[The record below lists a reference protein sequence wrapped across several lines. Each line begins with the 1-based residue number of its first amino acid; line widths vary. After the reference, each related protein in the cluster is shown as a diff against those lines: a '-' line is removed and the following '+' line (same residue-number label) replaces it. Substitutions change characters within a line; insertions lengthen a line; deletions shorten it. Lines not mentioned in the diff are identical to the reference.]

1 MMEALSPANIGLL
14 LFGIFFVLLLIGS
27 PIMVALGVATMACF
41 IVLDIDLSLMIER
54 AFASLTAFP
63 LMALPAF
70 VLAGSLMEAAGV
82 SRRLV
87 HVAENIVGPTPGG
100 LAISTTLSCVFFGAI
115 SGSGPAT
122 TAAVGMLMIPAMA
135 KRGYNVGYAAAA
147 TATAGGIGIII
158 PPSIPMVIY
167 GTSTGTSVSTM
178 FMAGFLPGIMI
189 GLALC
194 ALCYFYCKK
203 MGWKGD
209 TTKYTAKEKIATV
222 VDALPALIDPIII
235 LGGIYGGFFTP
246 TEAAAVAAVYA
257 LVCGLF
263 IYREINL
270 KNLFSTI
277 ANACSTNGTTMVIIG
292 CATAFTRILT
302 LEQIPALVS
311 NALIGISDN
320 PIVIL
325 LLINLLLLFVG
336 CFMDTTPAMMV
347 LSPILLP
354 VALEMGLSAVHFGII
369 MVVNLAIGFIT
380 PPLGINL
387 FVAARVGNT
396 SLEVVCKGIVRFI
409 LVMIVCLLLIT
420 YIPAISEVLP
430 RMTGMLK

>member
-1 MMEALSPANIGLL
+1 MTGIVLFVTLLVFLVLNVPVGIAIGLASL
-14 LFGIFFVLLLIGS
+14 AAITTNPRMTDS
-27 PIMVALGVATMACF
+27 F
-41 IVLDIDLSLMIER
+41 IVSQLISGSDS
-54 AFASLTAFP
+54 FP
-63 LMALPAF
+63 LMAIPLF
-70 VLAGSLMEAAGV
+70 ILAGELMAAGGV
-82 SRRLV
+82 SKRILNVCNVFLGRV
-87 HVAENIVGPTPGG
+87 TGG
-100 LAISTTLSCVFFGAI
+100 LAIVTVVVCMFFAAV

-122 TAAVGMLMIPAMA
+122 VAAVGSMVVPTMLE
-135 KRGYNVGYAAAA
+135 KGYSKSFTLACVAC
-147 TATAGGIGIII
+147 AGCIGVII

-246 TEAAAVAAVYA
+246 
-257 LVCGLF
+257 
-263 IYREINL
+263 
-270 KNLFSTI
+270 
-277 ANACSTNGTTMVIIG
+277 NGTTMVIIG

>member
-1 MMEALSPANIGLL
+1 MFIATIFGVFLLLAAIGLPISLALVAGSAAPL
-14 LFGIFFVLLLIGS
+14 LFFTTTDLQVIVQRFFNAVNQYSLMAIPLFVLSGALLDKG
-27 PIMVALGVATMACF
+27 
-41 IVLDIDLSLMIER
+41 
-54 AFASLTAFP
+54 
-63 LMALPAF
+63 
-70 VLAGSLMEAAGV
+70 GV
-82 SRRLV
+82 SKRLIRF
-87 HVAENIVGPTPGG
+87 ANSLVGWMPGG
-100 LAISTTLSCVFFGAI
+100 LAIVAFVSSAFFGAI
-115 SGSGPAT
+115 SGSSLAT
-122 TAAVGMLMIPAMA
+122 VAAIGAIVVPSMVEE
-135 KRGYNVGYAAAA
+135 GYPLPFALSTVAS
-147 TATAGGIGIII
+147 AGWLGIII
-158 PPSIPMVIY
+158 PPSIPMVLY
-167 GTSTGTSVSTM
+167 GISGNVSVGDL
-178 FMAGFLPGIMI
+178 FLGGVLPGIILTVGMASYAFWF
-189 GLALC
+189 GLKHMKNRRKFSWKEVSDSLGDAIWALG
-194 ALCYFYCKK
+194 
-203 MGWKGD
+203 M
-209 TTKYTAKEKIATV
+209 
-222 VDALPALIDPIII
+222 PIII

-257 LVCGLF
+257 LICGLF

-396 SLEVVCKGIVRFI
+396 PLG
-409 LVMIVCLLLIT
+409 
-420 YIPAISEVLP
+420 
-430 RMTGMLK
+430 GGW